1 MLVMNTITLSQT
13 GRVATLSLNRPE
25 VHNALNQ
32 ELMGEMAATLQQL
45 AQDDSVRVVVLAA
58 VGGTFC
64 AGGDLK
70 MMREAAD
77 YTFEQNKAG
86 GYEIFDLLGTMSEF
100 PKPLVGRVQGHA
112 LGGGVGLLSCCD
124 IVVAVAKAQFGLTES
139 RLGIVPAVISPYV
152 INKIGVSNGR
162 QLFLTGERFSAD
174 YARQVG
180 LVHYVEPDEEALDER
195 IAERVGELLMASPQ
209 SQAVAKQLI
218 RTVAY
223 QPISAMREY
232 TAQTIA
238 ECRASEDGREG
249 MSSFLEK
256 RRPRWQAEV

>member
-1 MLVMNTITLSQT
+1 MTPTITLT
-13 GRVATLSLNRPE
+13 INGPVATIALNRPE

-32 ELMGEMAATLQQL
+32 ELMADIAAALHQL
-45 AQDDSVRVVVLAA
+45 AQDDNIRVAVLAA
-58 VGGTFC
+58 VGPTFC

-77 YTFEQNKAG
+77 YTFDQNKAG
-86 GYEIFDLLGTMSEF
+86 GYEIFDLLGVMSEF
-100 PKPLVGRVQGHA
+100 PKPLLGRVQGHA
-112 LGGGVGLLSCCD
+112 LGGGVGLISCCD
-124 IVVAVAKAQFGLTES
+124 IVVAVEKAQFGLTEV

-152 INKIGVSNGR
+152 LNKIGVSNGR
-162 QLFLTGERFSAD
+162 QLFLTGERFGAA
-174 YARQVG
+174 YAQQVG
-180 LVHYVEPDEEALDER
+180 LVHHIAADEAALDEK
-195 IAERVGELLMASPQ
+195 IAERVRELLMASPQ

-223 QPISAMREY
+223 QPIPTMREY

-238 ECRASEDGREG
+238 ACRASEDGREG

-256 RRPRWQAEV
+256 RKPRWQTG